1 MALQVDRAAMHD
13 VLVEA
18 IAAEHRLYQAA
29 VEARADGER
38 WNVRAALA
46 HRKEAM
52 DLAAAADTRA
62 AACWAR
68 ARAYAA
74 EYLQQAVHV
83 AQLKALVSGSRVT
96 GAGAAIAEVSADDGF
111 DAADGAPFHTTE
123 SSQQRDRDTD
133 LDAELAEL
141 KRRFGR
147 T

>member
-1 MALQVDRAAMHD
+1 MAQQVDGAAVRD
-13 VLVEA
+13 LLVEA

-29 VEARADGER
+29 FEARANGER
-38 WNVRAALA
+38 WRARAALA
-46 HRKEAM
+46 HRKEAT

-83 AQLKALVSGSRVT
+83 AQLKAVVAGSHLAGS
-96 GAGAAIAEVSADDGF
+96 GAGIVGAWADNGLG
-111 DAADGAPFHTTE
+111 AADGAPPHMTKN
-123 SSQQRDRDTD
+123 SQQRDRDTG